1 MRVVIVDDSV
11 TSLMVAAAQARAL
24 PSVEVVSFQDASAAL
39 SHLENNSADLIIT
52 DYLMPELDGLTL
64 LSRVRELPRHTNTP
78 MLMVTSDQTSQ
89 LRSQAVEQGAN
100 GLLNKPYDGVEFKL
114 QVGAL
119 LFN

>member
-11 TSLMVAAAQARAL
+11 TSLTVAAAQARAL
-24 PSVEVVSFQDASAAL
+24 PSVDVVAFQDAGAAL
-39 SHLENNSADLIIT
+39 AHLEQNPADLIIT
-52 DYLMPELDGLTL
+52 DYLMPQIDGLTL
-64 LSRVRELPRHTNTP
+64 LSRVRELPRHAKTP
-78 MLMVTSDQTSQ
+78 MLMMTSDQTRQ
-89 LRSQAVEQGAN
+89 LRDQAVEQGAS